1 MNTLTKLHQILLK
14 AETLLLVSFLISLI
28 MIAVIQVIMR
38 NVFDGGLLWA
48 DAYTRI
54 SVLWIAMLGAMIAS
68 RQQNHIAI
76 DILIRRLPEDW
87 KNVMQRISNALTGLI
102 CFAIAWFSTD
112 FVMQESEYADIAF
125 ADIPTWWCELIIP
138 FAFAVIASRYCVAV
152 FLPQKR
158 PN

>member
-1 MNTLTKLHQILLK
+1 MNTLAKLHQILLK

-28 MIAVIQVIMR
+28 VIAVIQVLMR

-76 DILIRRLPEDW
+76 DILMRRLPEGW
-87 KNVMQRISNALTGLI
+87 KNIMQRISNGLTGSI
-102 CFAIAWFSTD
+102 CLAIAWFSAD
-112 FVMQESEYADIAF
+112 FVMQESKYADIAF
-125 ADIPTWWCELIIP
+125 ADIPTWWCEIIIP
-138 FAFAVIASRYCVAV
+138 FAFAVIAARYCVAV